1 MDQRIEQLEQCII
14 QLQFQILVHK
24 IPIPNETIPEYLKI
38 MEVPAFVKAKLKS
51 IKFNPIYEA
60 KDAVFKNATNIGI
73 NRVYQGFWQ
82 NEQQNGRGQ
91 VFDDQE
97 KKFFYGYWQNG
108 VFVQGLIITENFLFE
123 GDAKDEQFLEGVLV
137 FSDKRV
143 FKGRFS
149 QQALNDDNG
158 EYLSQTEKYK
168 GGFKNGMK
176 HGKGK
181 LENDIFTYEGAFVND
196 KICGQGVLIE
206 KKNGWRQEGIFDD
219 GKLNGKGVYI
229 RSLGDYYEGDF
240 KQGQRH
246 GKGTLKRD
254 GIIYQGN
261 YIEGKLDGWAQMT
274 QEKRIFKCFF
284 EQGVEDLNKRQ
295 LVQ

>member
-1 MDQRIEQLEQCII
+1 MDQRIQQLEQCIL
-14 QLQFQILVHK
+14 QLQFQILINNIQV
-24 IPIPNETIPEYLKI
+24 PNETIPEYLRI
-38 MEVPAFVKAKLKS
+38 IEVPAFVKAKLKS
-51 IKFNPIYEA
+51 IRFNPQYEA
-60 KDAVFKNATNIGI
+60 KDAIFKNATNIGI
-73 NRVYQGFWQ
+73 NRVYQGYWQ
-82 NEQQNGRGQ
+82 NEKQNGRGQ
-91 VFDDQE
+91 EFNDQE

-143 FKGRFS
+143 FKGKFV
-149 QQALNDDNG
+149 QQALNDDEG
-158 EYLSQTEKYK
+158 EYLSKTEKYK

-181 LENDIFTYEGAFVND
+181 LENENFTYEGAFVND
-196 KICGQGVLIE
+196 KICGQGILIE
-206 KKNGWRQEGIFDD
+206 KANGWRQEGLFND

-240 KQGQRH
+240 KEGQRH

-261 YIEGKLDGWAQMT
+261 YIEGLLDGWVQMT

-284 EQGVEDLNKRQ
+284 EKGEEDKNKRS